1 MEWVQHFWRWKKTKL
16 NFGQSL
22 IIMIMK
28 PMPAIGLKMDFVP
41 PFLNAS
47 HIRHKGAICL
57 KFEFDWKWPVQNRF
71 RNDQNIWSPP
81 KSQIKPKAVWAHRW
95 FSQNTNKRIYFVCC
109 EKQKSKQNK
118 FVCPFLGRIY
128 GASICFRFYLTF
140 RVNFR
145 VFVLFK
151 FEFEWFANLLVILKA
166 LLNCEVIVFAQ
177 LSEWLKGPEASNLKL
192 KKWKKKWWSLRRRK
206 LKRVDAVWR
215 MNKIQTQ

>member
-1 MEWVQHFWRWKKTKL
+1 MVLKIKTMWSVGGGGVQLTSIPLWIVKSVLYIPNKSPGFHKSFLKL
-16 NFGQSL
+16 CLIQNCIFLWQVCSL
-22 IIMIMK
+22 LRCFQ
-28 PMPAIGLKMDFVP
+28 A
-41 PFLNAS
+41 
-47 HIRHKGAICL
+47 KG
-57 KFEFDWKWPVQNRF
+57 
-71 RNDQNIWSPP
+71 
-81 KSQIKPKAVWAHRW
+81 QIKSKAVWARRK
-95 FSQNTNKRIYFVCC
+95 FSQKMNERICFVCC

-118 FVCPFLGRIY
+118 FVCPFLGKIY

-192 KKWKKKWWSLRRRK
+192 KKWKK
-206 LKRVDAVWR
+206 
-215 MNKIQTQ
+215 MM